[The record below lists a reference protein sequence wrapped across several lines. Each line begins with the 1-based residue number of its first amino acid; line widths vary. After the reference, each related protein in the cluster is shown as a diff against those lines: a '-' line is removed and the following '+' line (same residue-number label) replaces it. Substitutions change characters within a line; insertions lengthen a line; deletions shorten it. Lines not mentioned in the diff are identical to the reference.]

1 MDETPVMRSVAVG
14 LAALALAGCSKTTSA
29 RRSETPETVH
39 GDSHVLVLRPAGPLG
54 RWVKLFLSP
63 DGTTYLGQWSGEC
76 EVQEAFFIPVRG
88 GMPRPVTG
96 RRGDESLALGWAM
109 HNRARILVPRALCG
123 TQFRAPGVYLVDRRG
138 RRPPV
143 LVKRVRARPGGA

>member
-1 MDETPVMRSVAVG
+1 VRIAPVV
-14 LAALALAGCSKTTSA
+14 LAGLVLVGCGTTTS
-29 RRSETPETVH
+29 RRASNPQETVH

-54 RWVKLFLSP
+54 RWVKLLLSP

-123 TQFRAPGVYLVDRRG
+123 TQFRAPGVYLVDPRG
-138 RRPPV
+138 RRPVV
-143 LVKRVRARPGGA
+143 LVRRVRARPGGA